1 MRQLEA
7 DLAVVGSGVSGLF
20 ACEAALKAG
29 LRVVMLE
36 RGALKTHA
44 EQLASGSQ
52 SSDVPG
58 AQPNNETAPGTPEYP
73 WNYVYGVGGS
83 SLHWDGATPRFSPE
97 DMSMRSAF
105 GVMMDW
111 PLSYEELLPFYRRA
125 ELALGVAGS
134 PDAGRSVGDGRLL
147 PPHPFSP
154 MDELVADPLDP
165 YRPLPQARPTRP
177 VGDRP
182 ACCGSARCNLCPVDS
197 RFSALNGLQSVLD
210 HPGLELLTQTAAAR
224 LNRSRNGRRVRSLDA
239 VAVDG
244 DALEINASAY
254 VLAAGGFE
262 NPAVL
267 LRSGLERPA
276 VGRYLF
282 DHAHR
287 TLNVRVRE
295 DVGPGQGGSLS
306 TGASAALLSGGF
318 RSRRSA
324 AYVIPFNP
332 GIPLAPTISSALVA
346 GRSGA
351 GLRTEAID
359 RWRHTLPLDV
369 LLEDV
374 PQSARRVSLG
384 SGTDAFGLPL
394 VETTYPGPT
403 EYEGEGWAATVAE
416 LERRLRPLG
425 VQGVEELPGPMGSHI
440 LGTCRM
446 GSAETGVV
454 DGDLRH
460 LDLENLFVAGGSAMP
475 TYSPVHPTLTICALA
490 IRLGEALAK
499 ELPEG

>member
-1 MRQLEA
+1 MRELEA

-20 ACEAALKAG
+20 ASQAAVEAG

-44 EQLASGSQ
+44 EQLADGSQ
-52 SSDVPG
+52 SADVPG
-58 AQPNNETAPGTPEYP
+58 ARPNNETAPGTPDYP

-83 SLHWDGATPRFSPE
+83 SLHWDGVTPRFAPE
-97 DMSMRSAF
+97 DLNMRSAF
-105 GVMMDW
+105 GVMVDW

-134 PDAGRSVGDGRLL
+134 PDAGRSVGEEKLL

-154 MDELVADPLDP
+154 MDELVADPLAP
-165 YRPLPQARPTRP
+165 YAPLPQARPTRP

-197 RFSALNGLQSVLD
+197 RFSALNGLGSVLD

-224 LNRSRNGRRVRSLDA
+224 LDPGVNGRRVQSLEA
-239 VAVDG
+239 IAIG
-244 DALEINASAY
+244 GERLRITARAY

-295 DVGPGQGGSLS
+295 EVGPGRGGSLS
-306 TGASAALLSGGF
+306 TGASAALLNGRF
-318 RSRRSA
+318 RSRHSA

-332 GIPLAPTISSALVA
+332 GIPLASTVSSALVQ
-346 GRSGA
+346 GKSGGEVRA
-351 GLRTEAID
+351 EALD

-374 PQSARRVSLG
+374 PQPARRVSLG
-384 SGTDAFGLPL
+384 PGKDAFGLPL
-394 VETTYPGPT
+394 VEVAYPGPT
-403 EYEGEGWAATVAE
+403 SYENEGWAATVAE

-425 VQGVEELPGPMGSHI
+425 IREVEQLPGPAGAHL

-446 GSAETGVV
+446 GTAEVGVV
-454 DGDLRH
+454 DGELRH
-460 LDLENLFVAGGSAMP
+460 LDLENLFIAGGSAMP
-475 TYSPVHPTLTICALA
+475 TYSPVHPTLTISALA
-490 IRLGEALAK
+490 IRLGEALAR
-499 ELPEG
+499 ELKRG